1 MMRGQRSVVTAVRE
15 PNGNIHTSVRPV
27 PSFSAGRA
35 RRIPFVR
42 GIIVLVESLVL
53 GINSLVL
60 SANVALEE
68 ENTELSGWSLWLML
82 AASMGLAVGL
92 FFIAPLF
99 LTGLISSVATSS
111 LVFNLVEGVIRLAIF
126 LGYLKL
132 VTLLPDIKRSFSYH
146 GAEHKAINAYEDG
159 SPLEVAAVSRYSTAH
174 PRCGTA
180 FLLVVLII
188 AVLVFALVGQQPTWI
203 MVLSRILLLPVI
215 AGLSY
220 ELTQFGARHMDNPI
234 VRAVM
239 APGLWLQAL
248 TTAEPDDKQLEV
260 SLTALKQAIAIDERG
275 DGPAQLVSA

>member
-1 MMRGQRSVVTAVRE
+1 MRGQRSVVTAVRE

-159 SPLEVAAVSRYSTAH
+159 SPLEVARVSRYSTAH